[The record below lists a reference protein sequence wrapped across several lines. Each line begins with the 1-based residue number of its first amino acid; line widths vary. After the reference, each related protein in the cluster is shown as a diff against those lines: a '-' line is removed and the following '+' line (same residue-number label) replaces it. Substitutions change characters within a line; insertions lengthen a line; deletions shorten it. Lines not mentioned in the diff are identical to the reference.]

1 MQIAFNTHGIATSL
15 SPLDGLAASTTG
27 QAASGHLS
35 LTFGSGDKAE
45 QATQTKAP
53 STTSDVFAAEIM
65 RRINLAEGATVASN
79 AAIAS
84 NASLGSNAGAGVNAA
99 ASGDLQSALA
109 DAVEYVRKEHGDA
122 AATAVMG
129 IMFKEVGD
137 GSGGED
143 RLGDALVSAL
153 KFIDSKFGIA
163 AGDAA
168 MAKFNGSLNDAVNDY
183 YQNGQLE
190 EFYAADGSAG
200 AGSVIKQAQGVV
212 ASTLAHVAKEFGTDA
227 AKTVADI
234 LATNFTGQGST
245 RQGLSQAIV
254 AANDYLSA
262 NYGAADLGSLPL
274 GQTNQPKGSVLN
286 LTA

>member
-1 MQIAFNTHGIATSL
+1 MQIAFNTSGISTSL
-15 SPLDGLAASTTG
+15 SPMDGPAASKSG

-35 LTFGSGDKAE
+35 LTFGSGDKAKE
-45 QATQTKAP
+45 TTQTKAP
-53 STTSDVFAAEIM
+53 SSTSDVFAAEIM

-99 ASGDLQSALA
+99 ASGDLQAALA
-109 DAVEYVRKEHGDA
+109 DAVEYVRKQHGDA

-153 KFIDSKFGIA
+153 KFIDGNFGIA

-168 MAKFNGSLNDAVNDY
+168 MAKFNGALNEAVNDY
-183 YQNGQLE
+183 YQNGHLE
-190 EFYAADGSAG
+190 EFYAANGTTG
-200 AGSVIKQAQGVV
+200 AVKQAQGVV
-212 ASTLAHVAKEFGTDA
+212 ASTLAHVAQEFGADA

-234 LATNFTGQGST
+234 LSTNFTDQGST

-262 NYGAADLGSLPL
+262 NYGAADLGNLPL
-274 GQTNQPKGSVLN
+274 GQTTQPKGSVLN

>member
-1 MQIAFNTHGIATSL
+1 MQIAFNTHGISTSL
-15 SPLDGLAASTTG
+15 SPMDGSAAAKSG

-35 LTFGSGDKAE
+35 LTFGSGDKAKE
-45 QATQTKAP
+45 TAGTKAP

-99 ASGDLQSALA
+99 ASGDLQAALA
-109 DAVEYVRKEHGDA
+109 DAVEYVRKQHGDA

-153 KFIDSKFGIA
+153 KFIDGNFGIA

-168 MAKFNGSLNDAVNDY
+168 MAKFNGALNEAVNDY
-183 YQNGQLE
+183 YQNGHLE
-190 EFYAADGSAG
+190 EFYAANG
-200 AGSVIKQAQGVV
+200 ATGAVKQAQGVV
-212 ASTLAHVAKEFGTDA
+212 SSTLAHVAKAFGTDA
-227 AKTVADI
+227 AQTVADI
-234 LATNFTGQGST
+234 LATNFTDQGST

>member
-1 MQIAFNTHGIATSL
+1 MQIAFNTSGISTSL
-15 SPLDGLAASTTG
+15 SPMDGSAAPKSG
-27 QAASGHLS
+27 QAVSGHLS
-35 LTFGSGDKAE
+35 LTFGSADKAQE
-45 QATQTKAP
+45 TTQTKAP
-53 STTSDVFAAEIM
+53 SSTSDVFAAEIM
-65 RRINLAEGATVASN
+65 RRINQAEGATVASN

-84 NASLGSNAGAGVNAA
+84 NAALGSNAGAGVNAA
-99 ASGDLQSALA
+99 ASADLQAALA
-109 DAVEYVRKEHGDA
+109 NAVEYVRKQHGDA

-153 KFIDSKFGIA
+153 KFIDGNFGIA

-168 MAKFNGSLNDAVNDY
+168 MAKFNGALNEAVNDY
-183 YQNGQLE
+183 YQNGHLE
-190 EFYAADGSAG
+190 EFYAANGTTG
-200 AGSVIKQAQGVV
+200 TVKQAQGVV
-212 ASTLAHVAKEFGTDA
+212 ASTLAHVAKEFGTAA

-234 LATNFTGQGST
+234 LATNFTDQGST

-286 LTA
+286 ITA

>member
-1 MQIAFNTHGIATSL
+1 MQIAFHANGISTSL
-15 SPLDGLAASTTG
+15 PPMDGISAYKPG

-35 LTFGSGDKAE
+35 LTFGAGDKARE
-45 QATQTKAP
+45 AAPTQAPATA
-53 STTSDVFAAEIM
+53 SDVFASEIM
-65 RRINLAEGATVASN
+65 RRINLAEGATVANSAPVASN
-79 AAIAS
+79 AAVA
-84 NASLGSNAGAGVNAA
+84 SNAGAGVNAA
-99 ASGDLQSALA
+99 ASGDLQAALA

-168 MAKFNGSLNDAVNDY
+168 MAKFNGALNNAVNDY
-183 YQNGQLE
+183 YQNGHLE

-212 ASTLAHVAKEFGTDA
+212 ASTLAHVAKAFGTDA

-234 LATNFTGQGST
+234 LATDFTDQGST

>member
-1 MQIAFNTHGIATSL
+1 MQIAFNTSGISTSL
-15 SPLDGLAASTTG
+15 SPMDGPAASTTG

-35 LTFGSGDKAE
+35 LTFGSGDKAKE
-45 QATQTKAP
+45 AAQTKAP
-53 STTSDVFAAEIM
+53 SSTSDVFAAEIM

-79 AAIAS
+79 AAMAS
-84 NASLGSNAGAGVNAA
+84 NASLSSNAGAGVNAA
-99 ASGDLQSALA
+99 ASGDLQTALA
-109 DAVEYVRKEHGDA
+109 DAVEYVRKQHGDA

-143 RLGDALVSAL
+143 RLGDALVSTL
-153 KFIDSKFGIA
+153 KFIDSKFGVA

-168 MAKFNGSLNDAVNDY
+168 MAKFNGALNNAVNDY
-183 YQNGQLE
+183 YQNGHLE
-190 EFYAADGSAG
+190 EFYAAGGTTG
-200 AGSVIKQAQGVV
+200 AIKQAQGVV
-212 ASTLAHVAKEFGTDA
+212 ASTLAHVAKEFGLDA

-234 LATNFTGQGST
+234 LTTNFTSQGST
-245 RQGLSQAIV
+245 RQGLGQAIL

>member
-1 MQIAFNTHGIATSL
+1 MQIAFNTSGISTSL
-15 SPLDGLAASTTG
+15 PPMDGLTASTTG
-27 QAASGHLS
+27 QPASAHLS
-35 LTFGSGDKAE
+35 LTFGSGDKTRE
-45 QATQTKAP
+45 ATQTKVPA
-53 STTSDVFAAEIM
+53 TTSDVFAAEIM
-65 RRINLAEGATVASN
+65 RRINQAEGATV
-79 AAIAS
+79 AS

-99 ASGDLQSALA
+99 ASGDLQAALA
-109 DAVEYVRKEHGDA
+109 DAVEYVRKQHGDA

-153 KFIDSKFGIA
+153 KFIDGNFGVA

-168 MAKFNGSLNDAVNDY
+168 MAKFNGALNSAVNDY
-183 YQNGQLE
+183 YQNGHLE
-190 EFYAADGSAG
+190 EFYASNGTTG
-200 AGSVIKQAQGVV
+200 AVKQAQGVV

-234 LATNFTGQGST
+234 LATNFTDQGST
-245 RQGLSQAIV
+245 RQGLGQAIL

>member
-65 RRINLAEGATVASN
+65 RRINLAEGATV
-79 AAIAS
+79 AS

-168 MAKFNGSLNDAVNDY
+168 MAKFNGALNDAVNDY

-234 LATNFTGQGST
+234 LTTNFTGQGST

>member
-1 MQIAFNTHGIATSL
+1 MQIAFNTSGISTSL
-15 SPLDGLAASTTG
+15 SPMDGPVASTTG

-35 LTFGSGDKAE
+35 LTFGSGDKAKE
-45 QATQTKAP
+45 AAQTKAP

-65 RRINLAEGATVASN
+65 RRIDLAEGATVASN

-99 ASGDLQSALA
+99 ASGDLQAALA
-109 DAVEYVRKEHGDA
+109 DAVEYVRKQHGDA

-153 KFIDSKFGIA
+153 KFIDSKFGVA

-168 MAKFNGSLNDAVNDY
+168 MAKFNGALNSAVNDY
-183 YQNGQLE
+183 YQNGHLE
-190 EFYAADGSAG
+190 EFYAANGTTG
-200 AGSVIKQAQGVV
+200 AVKQAQGVV
-212 ASTLAHVAKEFGTDA
+212 ASTLAHVTKEFGVDA

-234 LATNFTGQGST
+234 LTTNFTNQGST
-245 RQGLSQAIV
+245 RQSLGQAIV

>member
-1 MQIAFNTHGIATSL
+1 MQIAFNTSGISTSL
-15 SPLDGLAASTTG
+15 SPMDGSAAPKSG
-27 QAASGHLS
+27 QAVSGHLS
-35 LTFGSGDKAE
+35 LTFGSADKAQE
-45 QATQTKAP
+45 TTQTKAP
-53 STTSDVFAAEIM
+53 SSTSDVFAAEIM
-65 RRINLAEGATVASN
+65 RRINQAEGATVASN

-84 NASLGSNAGAGVNAA
+84 NAALGSNAGAGVNAA
-99 ASGDLQSALA
+99 ASADLQAALA
-109 DAVEYVRKEHGDA
+109 DAVEYVRQQHGDA

-153 KFIDSKFGIA
+153 KFIDGNFGIA

-168 MAKFNGSLNDAVNDY
+168 MAKFNGALNEAVNDY
-183 YQNGQLE
+183 YQNGHLE
-190 EFYAADGSAG
+190 EFYAANGTTG
-200 AGSVIKQAQGVV
+200 TVKQAQGVV
-212 ASTLAHVAKEFGTDA
+212 ASTLAHVAQEFGADA

-234 LATNFTGQGST
+234 LATNFTSQGST
-245 RQGLSQAIV
+245 RQSLGQAIV

-286 LTA
+286 ITA

>member
-35 LTFGSGDKAE
+35 LTFGSGAKGKE
-45 QATQTKAP
+45 TTQTKAP
-53 STTSDVFAAEIM
+53 SSTSDVFAAEIM
-65 RRINLAEGATVASN
+65 RRINLAEGATEASN

-109 DAVEYVRKEHGDA
+109 DAVEYVRKEHGDD

-153 KFIDSKFGIA
+153 KFIDSKFGVA

-168 MAKFNGSLNDAVNDY
+168 MAKFNGALNSAVNDY
-183 YQNGQLE
+183 YQNGRLE
-190 EFYAADGSAG
+190 EFYAANGTTG
-200 AGSVIKQAQGVV
+200 TVKQAQGVV

-234 LATNFTGQGST
+234 LTTNFTDQGST
-245 RQGLSQAIV
+245 RQGLGQAIV